1 MQVTFDPTDYTV
13 NENDGTVT
21 LMVRKIGQS
30 AIPVMVNITTSSGS
44 AEGMYTI
51 ELPYASS
58 SPPSPPH
65 FTSPPSPS
73 SHPSPLTHSFLSP
86 SSLSS
91 PRPIPFSPSLMCPL
105 TLPYHLLFTDGMDF
119 TGIVLR
125 TLTFPAGGDD
135 VIEVSIPLIN
145 DTVNEPREDFF
156 ATLFTSDRNVM
167 IVQDTATVTIVDDD
181 GEFALCYV
189 SVHTE
194 SIIVFVSAPKRR
206 DTVMGT
212 YTSVHIA
219 GAHARRILLTSNVHV
234 AAPYCARQLKTQTR
248 SCEISAREAK
258 TARSRIT
265 RYTRE

>member
-44 AEGMYTI
+44 GVGTYII

-65 FTSPPSPS
+65 FTS
-73 SHPSPLTHSFLSP
+73 
-86 SSLSS
+86 
-91 PRPIPFSPSLMCPL
+91 L
-105 TLPYHLLFTDGMDF
+105 TLPFHLPPPLSPILFCHLLPPPHSHLHSCVPHIPIPPPFTDGMDF

-145 DTVNEPREDFF
+145 DTVNEPTENFF
-156 ATLFTSDRNVM
+156 ATLFTSDPNVV
-167 IVQDTATVTIVDDD
+167 IVEDVATVEIVDDD
-181 GEFALCYV
+181 GE
-189 SVHTE
+189 
-194 SIIVFVSAPKRR
+194 
-206 DTVMGT
+206 TVC
-212 YTSVHIA
+212 V
-219 GAHARRILLTSNVHV
+219 
-234 AAPYCARQLKTQTR
+234 
-248 SCEISAREAK
+248 
-258 TARSRIT
+258 
-265 RYTRE
+265 